1 MQLTLTSMVRA
12 LVVAVLGTAL
22 AVVIAILAS
31 PLMPIGPARVAEPDP
46 GISIDGA
53 VLLAGGALVFV
64 SVLVIALV
72 PAWWYSRPA
81 SFAVVD
87 EAPIRPSRIARWVR
101 AGGASLPAA
110 AGVRMALE
118 PGRGSTAVPAR
129 TTIVGATIALT
140 TVIGAFTF
148 AASLDHLVS
157 TPRLFGWGW
166 DALLDVSVDTDVQV
180 QARDAIV
187 ADVRDSDAV
196 AGFADTAISRLLVDG
211 VAVTTLA
218 IGESHGGVGPTVVS
232 GRAPRTDREIA
243 LGAKTLERLGAEVGD
258 TVTVQAAG
266 GADARLRVVGRVVLP
281 GLGNYPGSD
290 KTALGEGAV
299 TTLDAVEELG
309 PDFGAG
315 PVLVRFAE
323 SADRSAFT
331 RGLQEREAA
340 AYSVNLSGLQRPSDI
355 VSYERVSST
364 PFLLAAVLAAL
375 AVAIVSHGLVTVVRR
390 RRREFALLKTLGFTR
405 RQVSSSVAWQA
416 TTIGVAALGIR
427 HPARRRPRQVG
438 VDDAGRRPRD
448 GGGATGARRAAR
460 AGDPRRAPG
469 AQPGRVPPGPD
480 GGAAA
485 PGCRPEERVSGG
497 SAVRAVG
504 MLSRVTLRQR
514 WRHVVVLT
522 LFVGVAGAVVLALV
536 AGARRTDSALARF
549 ERDTAT
555 ASVEITVGEAN
566 DAELDELRR
575 APGVAAVGVLHQFTV
590 VTADGDGFPT
600 VGQVDGSFGT
610 VVDRARLIEGSE
622 PDQSKV
628 DEVAIGEALAEELG
642 LRVGDELEIIG
653 YSSED
658 VDAPAGV
665 AEPHGPRV
673 PLRIVGIVRRPL
685 DLGGR
690 GAVGGVVV
698 LTRAFTDEYRDR
710 IGSYVG
716 TVLRV
721 RAERGADGVAG
732 IGQVAR
738 RIFGDNERFSLT
750 GLAIEGA
757 VAQNAVDV
765 TTVGLLIA
773 AGVAAL
779 TSIVG
784 IGIALARV
792 IALADV
798 EQPTLA
804 ALGARRRTRALA
816 AGAVALPIAVVGA
829 CLAVVGAVLASP
841 VFPIGVAADAEPDP
855 GVDLDGVTLLV
866 GFVLV
871 AAVVLAIAAVTARRT
886 ARVGTDVRERV
897 RPGYAV
903 RVASDAGF
911 PPPVAAGIRF
921 ALDRSRVRPSLPVRS
936 SLLGAAMGVVVIV
949 AAMVYIAGL
958 DHLVSTPAAYGW
970 TWDTAV
976 GDAEAVAAGDDCGV
990 VNTRLTGVDGLGAI
1004 TAICNGALEVDGRPV
1019 IGWAYRRVSGE
1030 PIGPAMVE
1038 GRPPATSTEV
1048 VLGRDT
1054 LVEIGKEIGDR
1065 VRIAGSERGR
1075 RFRIVGT
1082 SAFPVVSDTQALA
1095 EGAVLTAA
1103 GMRSTGRVSD
1113 GWNLVARYAVRC
1125 RPRRGARRGPE
1136 ARGGHRGR

>member
-1 MQLTLTSMVRA
+1 
-12 LVVAVLGTAL
+12 
-22 AVVIAILAS
+22 
-31 PLMPIGPARVAEPDP
+31 
-46 GISIDGA
+46 
-53 VLLAGGALVFV
+53 
-64 SVLVIALV
+64 
-72 PAWWYSRPA
+72 
-81 SFAVVD
+81 
-87 EAPIRPSRIARWVR
+87 
-101 AGGASLPAA
+101 
-110 AGVRMALE
+110 
-118 PGRGSTAVPAR
+118 
-129 TTIVGATIALT
+129 
-140 TVIGAFTF
+140 
-148 AASLDHLVS
+148 
-157 TPRLFGWGW
+157 
-166 DALLDVSVDTDVQV
+166 
-180 QARDAIV
+180 
-187 ADVRDSDAV
+187 
-196 AGFADTAISRLLVDG
+196 
-211 VAVTTLA
+211 
-218 IGESHGGVGPTVVS
+218 
-232 GRAPRTDREIA
+232 
-243 LGAKTLERLGAEVGD
+243 
-258 TVTVQAAG
+258 
-266 GADARLRVVGRVVLP
+266 
-281 GLGNYPGSD
+281 
-290 KTALGEGAV
+290 
-299 TTLDAVEELG
+299 
-309 PDFGAG
+309 
-315 PVLVRFAE
+315 
-323 SADRSAFT
+323 
-331 RGLQEREAA
+331 
-340 AYSVNLSGLQRPSDI
+340 
-355 VSYERVSST
+355 
-364 PFLLAAVLAAL
+364 
-375 AVAIVSHGLVTVVRR
+375 
-390 RRREFALLKTLGFTR
+390 
-405 RQVSSSVAWQA
+405 
-416 TTIGVAALGIR
+416 
-427 HPARRRPRQVG
+427 
-438 VDDAGRRPRD
+438 
-448 GGGATGARRAAR
+448 
-460 AGDPRRAPG
+460 
-469 AQPGRVPPGPD
+469 
-480 GGAAA
+480 
-485 PGCRPEERVSGG
+485 
-497 SAVRAVG
+497 
-504 MLSRVTLRQR
+504 
-514 WRHVVVLT
+514 
-522 LFVGVAGAVVLALV
+522 
-536 AGARRTDSALARF
+536 
-549 ERDTAT
+549 
-555 ASVEITVGEAN
+555 
-566 DAELDELRR
+566 
-575 APGVAAVGVLHQFTV
+575 VAAVGVLHQFTV

-841 VFPIGVAADAEPDP
+841 LFPIGVAADAEPDP

-871 AAVVLAIAAVTARRT
+871 AVVVLAIAAVTARRT

-949 AAMVYIAGL
+949 AAMVYVAGL

-1030 PIGPAMVE
+1030 PIGPAIVE

-1065 VRIAGSERGR
+1065 VRIAGSERAR
-1075 RFRIVGT
+1075 IFRIVGT

-1095 EGAVLTAA
+1095 EGAVLTVA
-1103 GMRSTGRVSD
+1103 GLRSTGRVSD
-1113 GWNLVARYAVRC
+1113 GWNLVARFASGADRGEVRAEV
-1125 RPRRGARRGPE
+1125 RQLAAGTGDGDPIARRSVAPTEIDHVRRIDGLPLALAAFVAAVALVAVGFALVSAGRRRRRE
-1136 ARGGHRGR
+1136 LAVMRTIGFLGRQLRAVLAWQATTVALIGLIVGVPIGLVIGRLVWSTVADDLGVASTPTWPVLGVVLLVPAVLLAVNVVAALPARAAARTRPAVVLRSE